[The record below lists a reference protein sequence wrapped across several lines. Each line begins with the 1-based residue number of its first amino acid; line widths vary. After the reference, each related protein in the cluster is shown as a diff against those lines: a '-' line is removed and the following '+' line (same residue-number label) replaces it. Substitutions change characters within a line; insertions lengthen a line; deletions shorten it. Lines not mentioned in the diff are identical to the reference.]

1 MTEAPENLVLVHLRR
16 LEDKVDKLAR
26 NQVEL
31 HQAVTIN
38 LQYTQRLGTRMG
50 ELRDDLEVMLKAE
63 TMGASL
69 LWRRELENRI
79 DALENEILSYQNR

>member
-1 MTEAPENLVLVHLRR
+1 MTEAPENLVLVYLRR
-16 LEDKVDKLAR
+16 LEEKVDKLAR

-31 HQAVTIN
+31 HQAVTTN
-38 LQYTQRLGTRMG
+38 LKYTQRLGTRMG

-69 LWRRELENRI
+69 SWRRELESRI
-79 DALENEILSYQNR
+79 DALENELHSRSQ

>member
-31 HQAVTIN
+31 HQAVTTN

>member
-16 LEDKVDKLAR
+16 LEEKVDKLAR

-31 HQAVTIN
+31 HQAVTTN
-38 LQYTQRLGTRMG
+38 LQYTQRLGTRLG

-69 LWRRELENRI
+69 SWRRELENRI
-79 DALENEILSYQNR
+79 EALETEITHRGA